1 VNEDEIHDS
10 PMARMRP
17 PAVPADPPPVLR
29 TEELER
35 LLAACAGPSFEER
48 RDTAIIR
55 LLASTGMRRGECT
68 GLRVEDVDFDHE
80 VALVLGKGRRPRA
93 CPFDR
98 QTSRALDRYLRVRK
112 LHFDADSPWL
122 WVGKRG
128 RLTDTGLAQ
137 VLRRRAAAAGMPKLH
152 PHLFRHTFA
161 HQWLSDGGTEGD
173 LMRLAGWKSR
183 EMLSRYGA
191 SAADERAHEAYRRL
205 RGEVARP

>member
-1 VNEDEIHDS
+1 
-10 PMARMRP
+10 M
-17 PAVPADPPPVLR
+17 LR
-29 TEELER
+29 VEELER
-35 LLAACAGPSFEER
+35 LLAVCAGTSFEDR

-55 LLASTGMRRGECT
+55 LLASTGMRRGECV

-122 WVGKRG
+122 WLGKRG
-128 RLTDTGLAQ
+128 RLTDTGQ
-137 VLRRRAAAAGMPKLH
+137 GAAAAEDLGQAGMPKLH

-191 SAADERAHEAYRRL
+191 SAADERAQEAYRRL
-205 RGEVARP
+205 RG